1 MDTFYIKNWGPQIQ
15 APPPF
20 KETGKGITTIRSHHK
35 QGVAATTKGNLG
47 NYYNKYYQWLAS
59 IIEEANIHTFMFT
72 DH

>member
-1 MDTFYIKNWGPQIQ
+1 MDKCYIRNWGPQIQ

-20 KETGKGITTIRSHHK
+20 KETGKGITTIRS
-35 QGVAATTKGNLG
+35 QGVAMTTKGNLG

-59 IIEEANIHTFMFT
+59 IIEEKNIHTLMFT